1 MRDYVHKF
9 LDLTIGNIFGKDVT
23 CREPIHRCDAYQP
36 GVLVEFGR
44 TGIKLFKKFLMPCG
58 VCAAIPV
65 LKQSKSK
72 EDVVQVSNENPDKKL
87 VRPSELPIYMFEK
100 PAIRETPCKEH
111 EEKPGVLEQSFGSVR
126 KSLQDILKQF
136 TGYTD
141 KIINTI
147 ETGKAHSQVTL
158 DYLRE
163 ETNVMPRIGAVG
175 LGGLTGLILGLRGG
189 KFKKFVYSYTGA
201 VVVASI
207 CYPKQ
212 AQEATVLAKYY
223 VNVGYNFLYG
233 VKPGEENQLE
243 INWPELPKV
252 PTNLSEVTDLA
263 SSTAGSAVS
272 AVESKSDLKTH
283 DATFVPEDTDE
294 TNIID
299 VVDSTEYE
307 TQTKNDK
314 KKWFLYWKLL

>member
-1 MRDYVHKF
+1 MSRGYHSHKSKKSARIF
-9 LDLTIGNIFGKDVT
+9 CLFKNEFIVIPLQIQNILKVYFINLIYKVLNF
-23 CREPIHRCDAYQP
+23 AMMN
-36 GVLVEFGR
+36 GV
-44 TGIKLFKKFLMPCG
+44 KLFKKFLMPCG

-272 AVESKSDLKTH
+272 AVGTLVIKAVNAFNELIKD
-283 DATFVPEDTDE
+283 PEPSFEEDRK
-294 TNIID
+294 
-299 VVDSTEYE
+299 
-307 TQTKNDK
+307 KN
-314 KKWFLYWKLL
+314 